1 MEKYCKTCGNLLV
14 EGAKFCGVCG
24 TAIEEEVQSQ
34 EEQRKAEKKAKIAQ
48 GAKIIGS
55 ASASALKGAVK
66 WSAGMGVAMANLST
80 GGSMY
85 HRESAMRDAEKS
97 KSDFKNAA
105 RKLKALKGLKADTKV
120 PQDIKETSAEFYEK
134 NYDPA
139 LDDLDSL
146 EHWSGFRNEDGSYS
160 D

>member
-1 MEKYCKTCGNLLV
+1 MERYCKKCGNLLID
-14 EGAKFCGVCG
+14 GAKFCGTCG
-24 TAIEEEVQSQ
+24 TPIEEAALNQ
-34 EEQRKAEKKAKIAQ
+34 EDQKKEETKAKMVQ

-55 ASASALKGAVK
+55 ASASALKGAIK
-66 WSAGMGVAMANLST
+66 WSAGAAVAMANIST

-85 HRESAMRDAEKS
+85 HRESAMRDAGKS
-97 KSDFKNAA
+97 RSDFKNAA
-105 RKLKALKGLKADTKV
+105 RKLKALKNLKADTQI
-120 PQDIKETSAEFYEK
+120 PQDVKETNAEFYEK

-139 LDDLDSL
+139 LDDMDSL